1 MIYKKYTLMFK
12 YSDNI
17 YSKNKGNAFSNP
29 NLDSFLKQK
38 HINDVFIVGLDAT
51 ACVYKTSIGAINKG
65 HKEIVLKDAL
75 IISNIGRILK
85 IVVEYSNEGILL
97 TTVQN
102 FIS

>member
-1 MIYKKYTLMFK
+1 MVYKKYTLMFK

-51 ACVYKTSIGAINKG
+51 A
-65 HKEIVLKDAL
+65 
-75 IISNIGRILK
+75 
-85 IVVEYSNEGILL
+85 
-97 TTVQN
+97 
-102 FIS
+102 